1 MRKKAWG
8 WAVVAAGCMLLTA
21 GCLLLPWWERQ
32 TPVPSSSSQVESVP
46 VSLVSEPEPEPEPP
60 KVEYYEYPT
69 DQLFITNGRMEYQ
82 GGDLRL
88 VIPVLSLDL
97 PVENGVDEVSLN
109 KGPGLYDYAQLP
121 GWGNPNVSIAGHRDI
136 HGSPFYYIDK
146 LTDGD
151 YLYLVWQEKVY
162 IYTYQQT
169 KIVKANDWSPIYSGE
184 ESLLT
189 LTSCDPIG
197 TSWNRIIVTGVLTDV
212 VWEKNFDFPACKNH
226 PEQREIWPRLE

>member
-1 MRKKAWG
+1 MVLC
-8 WAVVAAGCMLLTA
+8 VVAVCWAAFYSMPENSSLEYVGIEEDLESATV
-21 GCLLLPWWERQ
+21 
-32 TPVPSSSSQVESVP
+32 VPIAT
-46 VSLVSEPEPEPEPP
+46 
-60 KVEYYEYPT
+60 YPT
-69 DQLFITNGRMEYQ
+69 DRLFITESREAYV
-82 GGDLRL
+82 DSTLRL
-88 VIPVLSLDL
+88 VVPRM
-97 PVENGVDEVSLN
+97 GVDCMIVDGVDYETL
-109 KGPGLYDYAQLP
+109 KRGPGLYDYAQLP
-121 GWGNPNVSIAGHRDI
+121 GYGNPNVSIAGHRDI

>member
-1 MRKKAWG
+1 MKEKKDCKI
-8 WAVVAAGCMLLTA
+8 VQD
-21 GCLLLPWWERQ
+21 LLP
-32 TPVPSSSSQVESVP
+32 
-46 VSLVSEPEPEPEPP
+46 
-60 KVEYYEYPT
+60 
-69 DQLFITNGRMEYQ
+69 N
-82 GGDLRL
+82 
-88 VIPVLSLDL
+88 
-97 PVENGVDEVSLN
+97 
-109 KGPGLYDYAQLP
+109 
-121 GWGNPNVSIAGHRDI
+121 
-136 HGSPFYYIDK
+136 YIDK

-212 VWEKNFDFPACKNH
+212 AWAENFDFPACKNH
-226 PEQREIWPRLE
+226 PEQREIWPRLGQGKDMETRRLKFIP